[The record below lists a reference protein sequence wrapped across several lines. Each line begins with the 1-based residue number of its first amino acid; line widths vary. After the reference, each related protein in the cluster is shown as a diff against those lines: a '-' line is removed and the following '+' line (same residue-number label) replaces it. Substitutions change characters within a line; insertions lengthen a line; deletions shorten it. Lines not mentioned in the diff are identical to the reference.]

1 MNSEEFKYGMIIKEA
16 CFVFG
21 LKRVEINK
29 EEIYICRES
38 MKIN

>member
-1 MNSEEFKYGMIIKEA
+1 MNSEEFKYGMIIKA

-21 LKRVEINK
+21 LKRVEINR